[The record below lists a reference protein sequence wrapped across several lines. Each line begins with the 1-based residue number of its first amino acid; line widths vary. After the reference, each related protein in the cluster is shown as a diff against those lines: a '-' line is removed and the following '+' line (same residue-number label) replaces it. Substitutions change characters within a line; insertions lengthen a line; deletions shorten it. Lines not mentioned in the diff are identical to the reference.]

1 MNYEQWS
8 KEYKSKLILEQGNIK
23 NKKEKLNFQENIN
36 DFVKNTIKIKLY
48 SNQQRANN
56 INKYQNIIMKK
67 YKTNKKENLAMLD
80 TRTGNLTGKITTGTK
95 TTVNPS
101 ISNIARLYKNKDNS
115 FILIHNHP
123 ENYSFSLTDIKSY
136 VKFKSIDTMI
146 VKSPNYT
153 FYLKAPNRNIKI
165 EDLKQKYNKIEKNI
179 NKQYKSFNGAEKRDL
194 IISKLS
200 KDLGWIYEKEKN

>member
-1 MNYEQWS
+1 M
-8 KEYKSKLILEQGNIK
+8 
-23 NKKEKLNFQENIN
+23 
-36 DFVKNTIKIKLY
+36 
-48 SNQQRANN
+48 
-56 INKYQNIIMKK
+56 NKYKN
-67 YKTNKKENLAMLD
+67 NEKENLAMLD
-80 TRTGNLTGKITTGTK
+80 IKTGNLIGKITTGTK

-101 ISNIARLYKNKDNS
+101 ISNIARLYNNKDNS

-123 ENYSFSLTDIKSY
+123 ENYSFSLTDIKTY

-153 FYLKAPNRNIKI
+153 FYLEALNRNIKI
-165 EDLKQKYNKIEKNI
+165 EDLKQKYNKIEKTI

-200 KDLGWIYEKEKN
+200 KDMGWIYEKEKN

>member
-1 MNYEQWS
+1 
-8 KEYKSKLILEQGNIK
+8 
-23 NKKEKLNFQENIN
+23 
-36 DFVKNTIKIKLY
+36 
-48 SNQQRANN
+48 
-56 INKYQNIIMKK
+56 MKK

-101 ISNIARLYKNKDNS
+101 ISNMARLYKSKDNS

-153 FYLKAPNRNIKI
+153 FYLEAPNRNIKI
-165 EDLKQKYNKIEKNI
+165 EDLKQKYNKIEKTI

-200 KDLGWIYEKEKN
+200 KDMGWIYEKEKN

>member
-1 MNYEQWS
+1 MT
-8 KEYKSKLILEQGNIK
+8 LEQGNTK

-36 DFVKNTIKIKLY
+36 DFIKNTIKTKLY
-48 SNQQRANN
+48 SSQQRANN

-80 TRTGNLTGKITTGTK
+80 VRTGNLIGKITIGTK

-101 ISNIARLYKNKDNS
+101 ISNIARLYKSKDNS

-153 FYLKAPNRNIKI
+153 FYLEAPNRNIKI
-165 EDLKQKYNKIEKNI
+165 EDLKQKYNKIEKII
-179 NKQYKSFNGAEKRDL
+179 NKQYISFNGAEKRDL

-200 KDLGWIYEKEKN
+200 KDMGWIYEKEKN